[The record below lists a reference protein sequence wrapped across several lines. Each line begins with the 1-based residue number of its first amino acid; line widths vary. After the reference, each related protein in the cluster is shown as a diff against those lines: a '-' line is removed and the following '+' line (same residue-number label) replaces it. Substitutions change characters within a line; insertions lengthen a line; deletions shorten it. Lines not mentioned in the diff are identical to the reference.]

1 MKKLLICVIL
11 LLAVHLNCQAVNPPA
26 PASAP
31 TEYYYETCFDTGNR
45 LQGPPSNL
53 TWYDV
58 DNLDKT
64 FTLPNAKFVDISYG
78 ISAEQA
84 AINTFGTETAHI
96 VTRLIIDGTERKEF
110 RDICGYTRYMQVF
123 KFQRVFLTAGTHR
136 VKLQWR
142 SSEKLNACGGDRRL
156 TGCGADWKITYLK
169 FIY

>member
-31 TEYYYETCFDTGNR
+31 TEYFYEVGWSSLNKTTNQWFDVPTF
-45 LQGPPSNL
+45 
-53 TWYDV
+53 
-58 DNLDKT
+58 DKT

-78 ISAEQA
+78 ISAEA
-84 AINTFGTETAHI
+84 SLGNSNGITLAYI
-96 VTRLIIDGTERKEF
+96 VTRLIIDGTERREF
-110 RDICGYTRYMQVF
+110 RSICGRTSYLHVF

-136 VKLQWR
+136 VVLQW
-142 SSEKLNACGGDRRL
+142 RL

>member
-31 TEYYYETCFDTGNR
+31 TEYYYEVDWANINNSPN
-45 LQGPPSNL
+45 QWSNF
-53 TWYDV
+53 T
-58 DNLDKT
+58 NLDKN

-96 VTRLIIDGTERKEF
+96 VTRLIIDGTERREF
-110 RDICGYTRYMQVF
+110 RGICGLTKYLHVF
-123 KFQRVFLTAGTHR
+123 RFQRVFLTAGTHR
-136 VKLQWR
+136 VVLQWK
-142 SSEKLNACGGDRRL
+142 SSERFN
-156 TGCGADWKITYLK
+156 
-169 FIY
+169 

>member
-11 LLAVHLNCQAVNPPA
+11 LLAVHLNCQAVIPPA
-26 PASAP
+26 PEPAP
-31 TEYYYETCFDTGNR
+31 REYYYESCFDTGNR
-45 LQGPPSNL
+45 NIDLV
-53 TWYDV
+53 WYNV
-58 DNLDKT
+58 DNLDKN

-78 ISAEQA
+78 ISAEQTV
-84 AINTFGTETAHI
+84 INAFGTETAHI
-96 VTRLIIDGTERKEF
+96 LSRLIIDGTERKEF

-142 SSEKLNACGGDRRL
+142 SSEKLNACGGDGRL

>member
-31 TEYYYETCFDTGNR
+31 TEYYYE
-45 LQGPPSNL
+45 
-53 TWYDV
+53 V
-58 DNLDKT
+58 DWANINNSPNQWSDFPNLDKN

-96 VTRLIIDGTERKEF
+96 VTRLIIDGTERREF
-110 RDICGYTRYMQVF
+110 RGICGYTSYLHVF
-123 KFQRVFLTAGTHR
+123 RFRRVFLTAGTHR
-136 VKLQWR
+136 VVLQWR
-142 SSEKLNACGGDRRL
+142 SSDLFNSPSDS
-156 TGCGADWKITYLK
+156 TDWKSTHLK

>member
-58 DNLDKT
+58 DNLDKN

-78 ISAEQA
+78 ISAEA
-84 AINTFGTETAHI
+84 DFGNS
-96 VTRLIIDGTERKEF
+96 
-110 RDICGYTRYMQVF
+110 
-123 KFQRVFLTAGTHR
+123 AG
-136 VKLQWR
+136 
-142 SSEKLNACGGDRRL
+142 
-156 TGCGADWKITYLK
+156 ITLA
-169 FIY
+169 